1 MASIR
6 NTAQGIIEEARE
18 GIAWIAFF
26 KKGRGWDASCF
37 WPDIDKGG
45 SFEFEK
51 DDIKEIKSILST
63 DRNAD
68 IIFELKD
75 KLPDIRNVKVTTPE
89 EDVLL
94 DSDKVI
100 VLGKVTVTARRV

>member
-26 KKGRGWDASCF
+26 KKGRGWEASCF

-63 DRNAD
+63 DRNA
-68 IIFELKD
+68 IFVNGYYTNLGD
-75 KLPDIRNVKVTTPE
+75 
-89 EDVLL
+89 L
-94 DSDKVI
+94 DAMTRDSLASALRWQYDMGYNQLADAV
-100 VLGKVTVTARRV
+100 

>member
-45 SFEFEK
+45 SFESEK

-63 DRNAD
+63 DRNA
-68 IIFELKD
+68 IFVNGYYTNLGD
-75 KLPDIRNVKVTTPE
+75 
-89 EDVLL
+89 L
-94 DSDKVI
+94 DAMTRDSLASALRWQYDMGYNQLADAV
-100 VLGKVTVTARRV
+100 

>member
-45 SFEFEK
+45 RFEFEK

-63 DRNAD
+63 DRNA
-68 IIFELKD
+68 IFVNGYYTNLGD
-75 KLPDIRNVKVTTPE
+75 
-89 EDVLL
+89 L
-94 DSDKVI
+94 DAMTRDSLASALRWQYDMGYNQLADAV
-100 VLGKVTVTARRV
+100 

>member
-63 DRNAD
+63 DRNA
-68 IIFELKD
+68 IFVNGYYTNLGD
-75 KLPDIRNVKVTTPE
+75 
-89 EDVLL
+89 L
-94 DSDKVI
+94 DAMTRDSLASALRWQYDMGYNQLADAV
-100 VLGKVTVTARRV
+100 

>member
-26 KKGRGWDASCF
+26 KTGRGWDASCF

-63 DRNAD
+63 DRNA
-68 IIFELKD
+68 IFVNGYYTNLGD
-75 KLPDIRNVKVTTPE
+75 
-89 EDVLL
+89 L
-94 DSDKVI
+94 DAMTRDSLASALRWQYDMGYNQLADAV
-100 VLGKVTVTARRV
+100 

>member
-63 DRNAD
+63 DRNA
-68 IIFELKD
+68 IFV
-75 KLPDIRNVKVTTPE
+75 NGYYTTLG
-89 EDVLL
+89 DL
-94 DSDKVI
+94 DAMTRDSLASALRWQYDMGYNQLADAV
-100 VLGKVTVTARRV
+100 

>member
-63 DRNAD
+63 DRNTS
-68 IIFELKD
+68 
-75 KLPDIRNVKVTTPE
+75 RW
-89 EDVLL
+89 
-94 DSDKVI
+94 
-100 VLGKVTVTARRV
+100 RRQRHSRVSPTEG